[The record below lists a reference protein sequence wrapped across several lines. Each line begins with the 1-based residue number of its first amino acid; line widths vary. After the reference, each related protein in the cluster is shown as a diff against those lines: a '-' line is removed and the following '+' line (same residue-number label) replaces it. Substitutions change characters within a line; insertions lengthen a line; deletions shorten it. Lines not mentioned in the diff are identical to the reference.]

1 MATYLGNG
9 QYSLLDVM
17 RQSKNPSINYD
28 GLYQD
33 PDRFSEYDNSR
44 DDHTNQA
51 DYPITGNIPTSVLA
65 RTDAR
70 AYNRNEPLPSAY
82 GEPSRYFN
90 NFNPRI
96 GRPEVVSD
104 FEAGEDGPYLGGNYP
119 ENPYPD
125 NTELGDMTGLVT
137 NQFYD
142 QMDKVPTITDM
153 IENNQYNV
161 NDSAMQVMNNAFN
174 QRQIMADETSVGN
187 YPTEPQIASPRFRD
201 ASNMAEYLQGNPQIM
216 DNIQNTIGSG
226 IDKFKSGLGSI
237 KDFAMDKGRMGRNL
251 LGSAGAMALGLPGI
265 VGSGAMALMGGLK
278 NQFQD
283 RQLTGDIQDEYGN
296 MYSADEL
303 NSQNALGGY
312 YTDPARSARRRTS
325 RIAKMRARD
334 FNNKKIS
341 QTNLDRL
348 VRQEKAQQLRDAKDA
363 ADRANIQN
371 VQNYTGRELS
381 GYRMSRPASE
391 RNYTGGSTN
400 SNPSARG
407 AQDSFSNKSGM
418 GRTGYQEGGLASM
431 FTRRR

>member
-187 YPTEPQIASPRFRD
+187 YPTEPATVPKEAIYQDRIMNNNLPSYGYEPSTRFRD
-201 ASNMAEYLQGNPQIM
+201 APNMAEYLQGNPQIM
-216 DNIQNTIGSG
+216 DNIQNTIGTG
-226 IDKFKSGLGSI
+226 VDKFKSGLDSLRDFLPFGDKSLSGMAVKGIKGLFEKLGNGADYQQYTPGVDYNGLNDSMINDFYDPRTKTNRFQRAKPGS
-237 KDFAMDKGRMGRNL
+237 FASFRT
-251 LGSAGAMALGLPGI
+251 GADYF
-265 VGSGAMALMGGLK
+265 K
-278 NQFQD
+278 
-283 RQLTGDIQDEYGN
+283 
-296 MYSADEL
+296 
-303 NSQNALGGY
+303 
-312 YTDPARSARRRTS
+312 ARRE
-325 RIAKMRARD
+325 
-334 FNNKKIS
+334 KKAEKAALAS
-341 QTNLDRL
+341 QL
-348 VRQEKAQQLRDAKDA
+348 QKAQQEIAAKGYKDYGQGA
-363 ADRANIQN
+363 ADGSGGYNQGDGGSYSGSSTQDYGGGEKDGGII
-371 VQNYTGRELS
+371 
-381 GYRMSRPASE
+381 GYR
-391 RNYTGGSTN
+391 N
-400 SNPSARG
+400 
-407 AQDSFSNKSGM
+407 
-418 GRTGYQEGGLASM
+418 GGLASM